1 MIVLALE
8 TSTACGS
15 VAVVR
20 TPGGVV
26 CHESFHTDRS
36 HNALL
41 FGPLGRALAALAPGK
56 PDLVVAGTGPGSYT
70 GTRIGL
76 AAAHGVAVVLGI
88 PWAGWPSVTALA
100 DAPVYAAAG
109 DARRGSVWLAL
120 VQGGRLVRGPEL
132 LAVAG
137 LAARLEAGGPPVL
150 TPDAKP
156 LDPAIGQAVPDAA
169 RLALAF
175 LRQDDKTRAAAA
187 RAPVEPIYLRA
198 PYITTPAR

>member
-15 VAVVR
+15 VAVVMSS
-20 TPGGVV
+20 GEVV
-26 CHESFHTDRS
+26 FHESSHTDRS
-36 HNALL
+36 HNSLL
-41 FGPLGRALAALAPGK
+41 FGPLQRALAALAPGK
-56 PDLVVAGTGPGSYT
+56 PDQVVAGTGPGSYT

-88 PWAGWPSVTALA
+88 PWAGWPSITALA

-109 DARRGSVWLAL
+109 DARRGSAWLAL
-120 VQGGRLVRGPEL
+120 VQGGRVVRGPEL
-132 LAVAG
+132 LEAAG
-137 LAARLEAGGPPVL
+137 LAARLAAGGPPVL
-150 TPDAKP
+150 TPDTRP
-156 LDPAIGQAVPDAA
+156 LHPALGRAVPDAA
-169 RLALAF
+169 RLAKVFMA
-175 LRQDDKTRAAAA
+175 QDDQTRAAAA